1 MRSIHRL
8 RHFIPKFPPKSS
20 CTSFHPRLSSIPSK
34 TLCTSAIILSSTD
47 STSSSKDN
55 NDNKI
60 TINLSSKA
68 VMHQNQNDPHVGHY
82 ERNFITKLRAMDE
95 FLLKDQD
102 LKGLR
107 FTQRRSPNE
116 FDPPI
121 TGIYDDAKD
130 NSVSRKCL

>member
-1 MRSIHRL
+1 
-8 RHFIPKFPPKSS
+8 
-20 CTSFHPRLSSIPSK
+20 
-34 TLCTSAIILSSTD
+34 
-47 STSSSKDN
+47 
-55 NDNKI
+55 
-60 TINLSSKA
+60 
-68 VMHQNQNDPHVGHY
+68 MHQNQNDPHIGHY

-116 FDPPI
+116 FDPPL

>member
-1 MRSIHRL
+1 MRSVYRL
-8 RHFIPKFPPKSS
+8 RHFIPKFPKQAS
-20 CTSFHPRLSSIPSK
+20 CTFHPRLSIPSK
-34 TLCTSAIILSSTD
+34 TFCTSAIIMSSTD
-47 STSSSKDN
+47 SSSK
-55 NDNKI
+55 DNKI

-95 FLLKDQD
+95 FLLQDKD

-121 TGIYDDAKD
+121 TGI
-130 NSVSRKCL
+130 SWKCL